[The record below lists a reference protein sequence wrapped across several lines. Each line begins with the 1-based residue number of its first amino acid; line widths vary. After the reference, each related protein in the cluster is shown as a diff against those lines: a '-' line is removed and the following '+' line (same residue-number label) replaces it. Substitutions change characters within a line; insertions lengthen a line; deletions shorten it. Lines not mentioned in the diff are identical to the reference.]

1 MYNKHWRHTLLKEQI
16 MTIVYA
22 LVARQRAVLA
32 EHTTSSGNF
41 LTVTRVLLAKIDSS
55 SDSKMSYVYDSHIF
69 HYVVDSGIIF
79 LCMATEDTKR
89 RVTFDFLEEI
99 KALWRQSYSTVEQ
112 TALAFSLNDAFA
124 PVLSAKMAYYS
135 DTPDSGNIAMVQ
147 KRLDS
152 VKEVMIE
159 NIDKVLD
166 RGEKIEL
173 LVDKTEALNQSAY
186 KFEKQSR
193 NLQKDMWYRGLR
205 NQLIIGFVLF
215 LIVLFSMVLACGVTF
230 QKCVVLVNSSVYT
243 LEHGLEDSW
252 T

>member
-1 MYNKHWRHTLLKEQI
+1 MS
-16 MTIVYA
+16 IVYA

-41 LTVTRVLLAKIDSS
+41 PTVTRVLLAKIDTTT
-55 SDSKMSYVYDSHIF
+55 DSKMSYVYDQHVF
-69 HYVVDSGIIF
+69 HYMVDNGITF
-79 LCMATEDTKR
+79 LCMASENSKR
-89 RVTFDFLEEI
+89 RATFDFLEEI
-99 KALWRQSYSTVEQ
+99 KTSWRQSFSTVEQ

-135 DTPDSGNIAMVQ
+135 DSPDDDNIAMVQ

-152 VKEVMIE
+152 VKEVMVE
-159 NIDKVLD
+159 NIDKVLE

-193 NLQKDMWYRGLR
+193 SLKNDLWCRGVR
-205 NQLIIGFVLF
+205 NKLIIAFVII
-215 LIVLFSMVLACGVTF
+215 LIVLFIVVLACGLDFEQCKAPSNEGASGAAGNT
-230 QKCVVLVNSSVYT
+230 T
-243 LEHGLEDSW
+243 RI
-252 T
+252 